1 MAHHARSHPRL
12 HPVAALLLIATTALL
27 STSTPAH
34 AADAPL
40 SYDASPEIYKVLS
53 ENDDFRV
60 IKATWAPGARDKFH
74 SHPVSF
80 VSYFL
85 TDCTRRFYF
94 PDGTTSNA
102 VFKQGQVTLSGHI
115 ESHSFE
121 NAGTTPCEILIVDK
135 TR

>member
-1 MAHHARSHPRL
+1 MTDQARFHIRSLPSAAML
-12 HPVAALLLIATTALL
+12 VIATAALSSATGQ
-27 STSTPAH
+27 AH

-94 PDGTTSNA
+94 PDGTT
-102 VFKQGQVTLSGHI
+102 
-115 ESHSFE
+115 
-121 NAGTTPCEILIVDK
+121 PCSS
-135 TR
+135 RAR